1 MLVLQ
6 LLKSNITV
14 DGLLLQRS
22 YTIVIDWVSLV
33 LIVLWLLELEGTG
46 ANVIISVGVVVP
58 SPELAGYP
66 PGILY
71 VSGTL
76 VLFMG
81 IIIFTYI
88 LIHVT
93 FAPSNQS
100 CHTTVCYT
108 AYLGESATP
117 RLILQPTWLYTSE
130 VCSRRSLNII
140 FSTRR
145 VEKIH

>member
-1 MLVLQ
+1 MV
-6 LLKSNITV
+6 
-14 DGLLLQRS
+14 
-22 YTIVIDWVSLV
+22 IVP
-33 LIVLWLLELEGTG
+33 G
-46 ANVIISVGVVVP
+46 
-58 SPELAGYP
+58 PELAGYP

-76 VLFMG
+76 VLFEDALLECLEGFRVMG